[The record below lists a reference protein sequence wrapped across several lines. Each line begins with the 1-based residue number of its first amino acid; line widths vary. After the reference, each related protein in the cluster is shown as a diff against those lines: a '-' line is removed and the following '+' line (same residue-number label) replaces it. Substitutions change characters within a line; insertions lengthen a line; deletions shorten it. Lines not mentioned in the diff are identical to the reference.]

1 MGYDALVILAALASV
16 QIAQGLTGEQLE
28 LLSAFFEVL
37 GDDLA
42 LLALRSGSNEGY
54 EPNSQ

>member
-42 LLALRSGSNEGY
+42 LLALRSDNGEGC
-54 EPNSQ
+54 EPNRQ

>member
-42 LLALRSGSNEGY
+42 LLALRSDNSENCQPDNE
-54 EPNSQ
+54 